1 MSIRTAIAVGLVAV
15 LGSVGCASH
24 EARPAFRRGVLI
36 DDRGISVPLP
46 PPSLVD
52 HPKVEVAIAGSVPGE
67 DELVSGTQVHLED
80 LDGAARASAPV
91 DDAAE
96 AFVFEGVTIDLTANC
111 LELWLEAPDGR
122 ESDRTHVHAAIVEVD
137 GGAPEVHAVLGCD

>member
-1 MSIRTAIAVGLVAV
+1 MSIRTAIAVGLVAA
-15 LGSVGCASH
+15 LGWAGCASH

-67 DELVSGTQVHLED
+67 DELVPGTQVHVED
-80 LDGAARASAPV
+80 LDGSARASAPV
-91 DDAAE
+91 DMAAE
-96 AFVFEGVTIDLTANC
+96 SFALEGLAIDLTANC

-122 ESDRTHVHAAIVEVD
+122 ESDRTHVHAAIVEAE
-137 GGAPEVHAVLGCD
+137 GGAAEVHAVLGCD